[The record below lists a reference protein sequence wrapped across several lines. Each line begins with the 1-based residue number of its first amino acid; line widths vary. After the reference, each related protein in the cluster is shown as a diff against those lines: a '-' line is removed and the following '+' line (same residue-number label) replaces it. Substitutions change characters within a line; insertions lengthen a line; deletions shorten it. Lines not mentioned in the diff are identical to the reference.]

1 MQIGIDFGT
10 TNSSVAHFDG
20 TQLHPIRLDPA
31 NAENPY
37 VLPSLLYIDRD
48 YQVRV
53 GTAAAEEYLARETGR
68 RIIWERRELGAI
80 EMIVAGGGGPIRY
93 MHEVNV
99 VTDIGMNGRLLQS
112 IKTALRDPTYEGTTI
127 FDRYYTLDEL
137 IALILAAMKASAEA
151 QLGEPCESVVLG
163 RPVRFSD
170 DPAISER
177 AEEILYRAARFAGF
191 REITF
196 ALEPIAVAHLYHRST
211 PRRQQ
216 ALIFDFGGGTLD
228 LTVAE
233 VGGAEPPRV
242 IATRGALVGGDD
254 LDRRIMRSLL
264 KYFGEGTYVE
274 DGHRPFPADYLDAL
288 HSWQTMPDL
297 SRPEPLAQLRAYQKQ
312 STNPRALQ
320 ALETLVTQNLG
331 FQLFRKIERTKKA
344 LTPDIFA
351 RLDFEHGAITIH
363 ERFKRRDFEQLIAT
377 ELATVEREIRQVLAE
392 AGLRPEQLQVVL
404 RTGGTSLVPA
414 FVELL
419 ERLFSP
425 EKVQPLEP
433 LTSVVGGM
441 AVVAQEGEGLRPAY
455 RYRYELPFR
464 NLRAASDRAY
474 EPCLLRAR
482 MSPYTDRDYTLVNL
496 PLLLSGLHGI
506 RTADRDYNAK
516 TARAL
521 RFDLLRPAR
530 VYVIYQAKANYLPEW
545 LHDFRLEPNAPVEI
559 DTAGGRMPFVVY
571 SKEFPAGPVILGGA
585 QARGY
590 SGLVFMNYLVA
601 VRPE

>member
-211 PRRQQ
+211 PQRQQ
-216 ALIFDFGGGTLD
+216 
-228 LTVAE
+228 
-233 VGGAEPPRV
+233 
-242 IATRGALVGGDD
+242 
-254 LDRRIMRSLL
+254 
-264 KYFGEGTYVE
+264 
-274 DGHRPFPADYLDAL
+274 H
-288 HSWQTMPDL
+288 HQ
-297 SRPEPLAQLRAYQKQ
+297 Q
-312 STNPRALQ
+312 
-320 ALETLVTQNLG
+320 
-331 FQLFRKIERTKKA
+331 
-344 LTPDIFA
+344 
-351 RLDFEHGAITIH
+351 
-363 ERFKRRDFEQLIAT
+363 
-377 ELATVEREIRQVLAE
+377 
-392 AGLRPEQLQVVL
+392 
-404 RTGGTSLVPA
+404 
-414 FVELL
+414 
-419 ERLFSP
+419 
-425 EKVQPLEP
+425 
-433 LTSVVGGM
+433 
-441 AVVAQEGEGLRPAY
+441 
-455 RYRYELPFR
+455 
-464 NLRAASDRAY
+464 
-474 EPCLLRAR
+474 
-482 MSPYTDRDYTLVNL
+482 
-496 PLLLSGLHGI
+496 
-506 RTADRDYNAK
+506 
-516 TARAL
+516 
-521 RFDLLRPAR
+521 
-530 VYVIYQAKANYLPEW
+530 
-545 LHDFRLEPNAPVEI
+545 
-559 DTAGGRMPFVVY
+559 GGRQCGR
-571 SKEFPAGPVILGGA
+571 GPGA
-585 QARGY
+585 QR
-590 SGLVFMNYLVA
+590 SGVCHQHQVN
-601 VRPE
+601 RQQQ